1 MRFAI
6 IAFIWLAICFQFLNH
21 CGCKMAEGAGKGE
34 NPESRKELQVL
45 IDQIN
50 SEPHYRVIPK
60 DEYEMLVKNSHM
72 STKPPITST
81 PRAPF
86 AHLGIGAK
94 PKFSPRVSL
103 PTPGLLNTSAL
114 YQNPNSNPVNLST
127 YQNPNPTPVKLPTF
141 SGEQIQKGEVSFD
154 VWSYEVRCLKTQYPE
169 SVILQSVRSSLKGTA
184 REMLIPLGETAT
196 VDIILQKLDD
206 FYGNVYTAENIM
218 QSFYSDYQR
227 EGESIVTFGSR
238 LEQTVSRAIR
248 FGHIDEVAKDAMLRS
263 KFWSGLR
270 NHELRNATRNKYET
284 VKDFHSLLRE
294 IRQIEHEEKNLKI
307 ETTKPVQS
315 NTVCTEIEDH
325 VSNFDLKE
333 QLTELL
339 GQMKKLDARMSRLE
353 QDHENLS
360 NANRDSF
367 QTQTQNSF
375 SGNRGNSYG
384 YRKSDQ
390 RFRGRGSFRQQSGNN
405 RGYGNNQRG
414 KPLN

>member
-1 MRFAI
+1 
-6 IAFIWLAICFQFLNH
+6 
-21 CGCKMAEGAGKGE
+21 MAEGAGKGE

-227 EGESIVTFGSR
+227 EDT
-238 LEQTVSRAIR
+238 
-248 FGHIDEVAKDAMLRS
+248 
-263 KFWSGLR
+263 
-270 NHELRNATRNKYET
+270 
-284 VKDFHSLLRE
+284 
-294 IRQIEHEEKNLKI
+294 
-307 ETTKPVQS
+307 
-315 NTVCTEIEDH
+315 
-325 VSNFDLKE
+325 
-333 QLTELL
+333 
-339 GQMKKLDARMSRLE
+339 
-353 QDHENLS
+353 
-360 NANRDSF
+360 
-367 QTQTQNSF
+367 NSEF
-375 SGNRGNSYG
+375 
-384 YRKSDQ
+384 
-390 RFRGRGSFRQQSGNN
+390 
-405 RGYGNNQRG
+405 
-414 KPLN
+414 L